1 MLKKTHLSI
10 FLFILAFALCAQAND
25 RATIR
30 KILDKVG
37 RKDAAVEDVAE
48 FSGAGRAIKLNLNK
62 RGLAG
67 VIIKEFPMEILELTA
82 LKGLL
87 LKDND
92 LKTLPAEI
100 GRMTDLVELDLAN
113 NSELGSLPSSIGN
126 LSNLRKLDIRLCGLT
141 GLPPEFGNLKN
152 LEVLQLWN
160 NGFVML
166 PDCILELSNLR
177 DLHLNNNK
185 LITLPQGITKMP
197 NLAYIDT
204 QKNSLC
210 DLDPAVDKWLSEKEK
225 RYKEHQWCK

>member
-1 MLKKTHLSI
+1 M
-10 FLFILAFALCAQAND
+10 FIVSSALAFQARADD
-25 RATIR
+25 RAAVR
-30 KILDKVG
+30 KILDKIG
-37 RKDAAVEDVAE
+37 RKDAAVENVAE
-48 FSGAGRAIKLNLNK
+48 FNSAGRAIKLNLNR

-67 VIIKEFPMEILELTA
+67 VAIKEFPMEILELTA

-87 LKDND
+87 LKDNN

-113 NSELGSLPSSIGN
+113 NSELGSLPSSVGN
-126 LSNLRKLDIRLCGLT
+126 LLNLRKLDVRLCGLT

-152 LEVLQLWN
+152 LETLQLWN

-177 DLHLNNNK
+177 DLHLNSNK
-185 LITLPQGITKMP
+185 LIILPQGITKMP
-197 NLAYIDT
+197 NLKYIDT

-210 DLDPAVDKWLSEKEK
+210 DLDPELDAWLSSKEK
-225 RYKEHQWCK
+225 RYREHQWCKN